1 MGKGYDLQ
9 LFACARAK
17 PGNKIRIVS
26 RGTDKEEI
34 SVLSNSKITC
44 PLSKICMAKL
54 NIKKNYSQETPLRY
68 STETDQKMNTLTAK
82 LHNCIEQESESSD
95 SDQHNRSASTSI
107 SSISNSNAA
116 QSDQFYELA
125 SNQQSR
131 FREYIS
137 DRDSDSDS
145 DSDSE
150 SESDPEAEVEAGGHG
165 SEAVVLC
172 VCLLICGILSLGY
185 MKMSAIEEMLKKKG
199 EMLKKKGITNK
210 INRMA
215 QAVNGDKQK

>member
-26 RGTDKEEI
+26 RGTDKQEI

-68 STETDQKMNTLTAK
+68 STETDQKMNKLTAK

-95 SDQHNRSASTSI
+95 SDQHIRSASTSI

-145 DSDSE
+145 E

-172 VCLLICGILSLGY
+172 VCLLICGILALGY

-210 INRMA
+210 ITKMGN
-215 QAVNGDKQK
+215 AVNDAVIKP